1 MELYGCAIFNSLHLY
16 RMQSRVNINVFSEI
30 FGDAGEEEELL
41 VSERTVGWMDLC
53 LLAKEEESTGRWQA

>member
-1 MELYGCAIFNSLHLY
+1 
-16 RMQSRVNINVFSEI
+16 MQSRVNINVFSEI